1 MIIKDEYIIDVPDMR
16 HGVHQ
21 SFVSLRLIVWKLKV
35 IVVDNV
41 ALTMISNFN
50 FSLTDIL
57 LTYAVFTWANNEPI
71 ISP

>member
-1 MIIKDEYIIDVPDMR
+1 MR

-35 IVVDNV
+35 IIVDNV
-41 ALTMISNFN
+41 ALTMISNLN

-57 LTYAVFTWANNEPI
+57 LTYSVFTWANNEPI